1 MRRLETR
8 PSVSVITVAELYA
21 GVRNESEH
29 RRIEALPALL
39 HVRDVD
45 FEIARLAGRYRLQYR
60 TSHGVGIPDAL
71 IAATAQVHGAR
82 LVTRNRMQAERA
94 TERFNDLFVG
104 VDQVDP
110 EELVALAQR
119 GDLLGVDPGEDV
131 HGVRRWQ
138 PS

>member
-8 PSVSVITVAELYA
+8 PSLSVITVAELYA

-45 FEIARLAGRYRLQYR
+45 VEIARLAGRYRLQYR

-82 LVTRNRMQAERA
+82 LVTRNARHFPML
-94 TERFNDLFVG
+94 DDV
-104 VDQVDP
+104 
-110 EELVALAQR
+110 LVAYK
-119 GDLLGVDPGEDV
+119 
-131 HGVRRWQ
+131 
-138 PS
+138 

>member
-1 MRRLETR
+1 VSGHLLDTCVLIDYLRGREAAVQAMRRLETR

-39 HVRDVD
+39 QVRDVD

-60 TSHGVGIPDAL
+60 TSHRVGFPDAL

-82 LVTRNRMQAERA
+82 LVTRNARHFPML
-94 TERFNDLFVG
+94 DGL
-104 VDQVDP
+104 
-110 EELVALAQR
+110 LVPYQ
-119 GDLLGVDPGEDV
+119 
-131 HGVRRWQ
+131 
-138 PS
+138 